1 MYDFSVD
8 YNSIDKYAILN
19 IQKYLVT
26 KNKIKLCSA
35 VLIKCLMYYW
45 VLVAL

>member
-8 YNSIDKYAILN
+8 YNSIDKSNILN
-19 IQKYLVT
+19 MHKYLMP
-26 KNKIKLCSA
+26 KNNIKQFSA
-35 VLIKCLMYYW
+35 VLQKCLMYYW

>member
-1 MYDFSVD
+1 MHDFSVG
-8 YNSIDKYAILN
+8 YNSIDKSAILN
-19 IQKYLVT
+19 IQNYFLT

-35 VLIKCLMYYW
+35 VLSKCLMYYW